1 MYINIARIDTRG
13 HKNPTESSPNTRRS
27 IYELKRQ
34 KETTTRRAKRDGARE
49 REEGSTDAEFVELSR
64 YLLAGGGWWRPRSRV
79 QNGSATQIL
88 SSNPLAKPKR
98 YRIPNKLFPLLR
110 VLQHRVMSP
119 DSLDEWKEKV
129 INRPTNKNDMPNTN
143 SSKHLATFNPY
154 GYDRVSHSKNKPRRK
169 KKVTP
174 RKFAHL
180 SPFPRPL
187 SGALTP
193 LADPTNLAHQFA
205 PARTATTRS
214 KPRTRKKLG
223 RIYKNLSGRI
233 GGGLEF
239 GGLRAEE
246 RASWRAAEERAR
258 RVQQD

>member
-1 MYINIARIDTRG
+1 MNSKGR
-13 HKNPTESSPNTRRS
+13 KKP
-27 IYELKRQ
+27 Q
-34 KETTTRRAKRDGARE
+34 RDERNEMERE

-154 GYDRVSHSKNKPRRK
+154 GYDRVSHSKNKPRK
-169 KKVTP
+169 KKSHSAKIRTFKP
-174 RKFAHL
+174 ISQTAERSAY
-180 SPFPRPL
+180 SPCRSDEPSASIRT
-187 SGALTP
+187 SS
-193 LADPTNLAHQFA
+193 NRNHQ
-205 PARTATTRS
+205 
-214 KPRTRKKLG
+214 
-223 RIYKNLSGRI
+223 I
-233 GGGLEF
+233 
-239 GGLRAEE
+239 
-246 RASWRAAEERAR
+246 
-258 RVQQD
+258 